1 MCDRSHRFARL
12 ACIRRTASVHPE
24 PGSNSLNNACN
35 RSYNSISKQK
45 TFFHYSIVK
54 VRALLHMHKKKR
66 ISEKSALQVYIER
79 YLVSTD
85 LFIRYIKQTLAMKIN
100 TIEENSYLRIADL
113 PLRWDN
119 FLLMGTSGFDRRVF
133 C

>member
-1 MCDRSHRFARL
+1 MLVTEVTIPFLNKKLSSTIQLLKCAL
-12 ACIRRTASVHPE
+12 CLTCI
-24 PGSNSLNNACN
+24 
-35 RSYNSISKQK
+35 
-45 TFFHYSIVK
+45 
-54 VRALLHMHKKKR
+54 KKR

-85 LFIRYIKQTLAMKIN
+85 LSIRYIKQTLAMKIN

>member
-1 MCDRSHRFARL
+1 
-12 ACIRRTASVHPE
+12 
-24 PGSNSLNNACN
+24 
-35 RSYNSISKQK
+35 
-45 TFFHYSIVK
+45 
-54 VRALLHMHKKKR
+54 
-66 ISEKSALQVYIER
+66 
-79 YLVSTD
+79 VSTD

-100 TIEENSYLRIADL
+100 TIEENLYLRIADL